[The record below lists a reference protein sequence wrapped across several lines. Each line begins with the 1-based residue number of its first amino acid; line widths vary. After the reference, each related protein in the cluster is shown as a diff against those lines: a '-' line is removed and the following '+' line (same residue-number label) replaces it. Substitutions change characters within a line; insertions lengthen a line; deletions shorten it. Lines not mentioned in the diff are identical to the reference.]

1 MIIVLLLFTTCNA
14 YFNNWFPI
22 VTVSSTDFTNPKQ
35 IRMFGKDFVVWKK
48 NEDII
53 LQDDVCPHR
62 CAPLSEGYIDNN
74 SKNLRCAYHGWEFDE
89 SGENTCIPQSPNK
102 IKSTNACVKTYQTI
116 EHGDMLWGYFGNS
129 EIDYLPEDHY
139 KLTNSD
145 TFMRELPYSFHI
157 LLENFFD
164 PAHVHFAHH
173 KLQSKRENGSPIDV
187 KLIYNMNTTFT
198 IEYEDFPKNNS
209 TKRIGRMNFQM
220 PCHYF
225 LNSVKTQND
234 ILNYIHIFI
243 VPIQEDKTRIFIHY
257 DFNKN
262 NKVYKMYR
270 FFPRWLKHMNTNLF
284 LDSDTL
290 ILHKQEQYLNN
301 NNSYHD
307 HKEYYMPT
315 TSDKSITLYK
325 KWIKQVLPTI
335 PYFRKIKENKELTR
349 NEILN
354 RYEQHTKHCTFCRDA
369 LKKSERFKILGTIFL
384 TAAFIYTENIFLLLL
399 ALGNYL
405 VLDKFKQQFIY
416 KDYIHNLI
424 K

>member
-22 VTVSSTDFTNPKQ
+22 VTISSTDFTNPKQ

-48 NEDII
+48 NEEII

-89 SGENTCIPQSPNK
+89 TGKNTCIPQSPSK
-102 IKSTNACVKTYQTI
+102 IKSQNACVKTYQTI

-157 LLENFFD
+157 LLENFLD
-164 PAHVHFAHH
+164 PAHVNFAHH
-173 KLQSKRENGSPIDV
+173 KLQSNREDASPIDA
-187 KLIYNMNTTFT
+187 KLIYNMNTTFR
-198 IEYEDFPKNNS
+198 IRFEKFPKDNS
-209 TKRIGRMNFQM
+209 TKQIGQMNFQM

-225 LNSVKTQND
+225 LKFVKTKND
-234 ILNYIHIFI
+234 ILNYLHVFI
-243 VPIQEDKTRIFIHY
+243 VPIQEDKTRIFIHFDY
-257 DFNKN
+257 NKN
-262 NKVYKMYR
+262 NKFYKMYR

-301 NNSYHD
+301 NNSYHE
-307 HKEYYMPT
+307 HREYYLPT
-315 TSDKSITLYK
+315 TSDKSIILYK

-416 KDYIHNLI
+416 KDYVHNLI